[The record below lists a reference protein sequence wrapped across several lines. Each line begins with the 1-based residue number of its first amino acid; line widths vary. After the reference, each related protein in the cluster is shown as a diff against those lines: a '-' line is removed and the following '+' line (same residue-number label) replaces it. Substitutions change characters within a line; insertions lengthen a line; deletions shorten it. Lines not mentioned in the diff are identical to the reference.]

1 MRVSILD
8 YDCGNI
14 KSVYSAFT
22 SLGCDCSI
30 GLEGLSDN
38 DILVIPGVG
47 HYETAMMS
55 LSRSGYINR
64 ILEHH
69 TNGGRI
75 IGICLGMQLL
85 FETSEEAS
93 SLDLRGL
100 GLVKGSVKKL
110 LGGTGTINLGW
121 KDTYSDDGIHSMYY
135 VHQYYCEPENE
146 EIETHYFYWGKKR
159 VTSGI
164 ASGNIVGF
172 QFHPEKSSSEGL
184 NLLKECLV

>member
-22 SLGCDCSI
+22 SLGCECNV
-30 GLEGLSDN
+30 GLDHLTQKDT
-38 DILVIPGVG
+38 LVIPGVG

-55 LSRSGYINR
+55 LNSSGYIDR
-64 ILEHH
+64 ILNHH
-69 TNGGRI
+69 RNGGRI

-100 GLVKGSVKKL
+100 ALVKGSVKKL
-110 LGGTGTINLGW
+110 LSGTATINLGW
-121 KDTYSDDGIHSMYY
+121 KDTYSDNGVHSMYY
-135 VHQYYCEPENE
+135 VHQYYCEPEDKA
-146 EIETHYFYWGKKR
+146 IETHYFYWGKKR

-164 ASGNIVGF
+164 ACGNVFGF

-184 NLLKECLV
+184 SLLKGCLN